1 MRGFRPLF
9 ESSSIKALGIMRGFI
24 LFFLSTIFTFA
35 YSFSA
40 QCESTPPYSSMSHL
54 TNLNY
59 GAFTQTATY
68 SIANQLGLFTI
79 AGLNVTYNQIPN
91 STFGYASLQD
101 GAYDVLTG
109 TIDNSVN
116 LRFNQNASITVVGQL
131 DQGPDLVIAAIP
143 GIDSILDLH
152 GKNIMV
158 DSPVSGYAYL
168 IRKVLSLYGLQ
179 LNEDYTFLTVGST
192 NIRYQYL
199 VAGQLPNGTVG
210 HASLLTYPF
219 TEFLADLPSG
229 SAPKVL
235 ARVSD
240 FINPI
245 SSSAITVA
253 TSAVDE
259 SSARH
264 EPVVRFVAAMLKA
277 SRLLGNLT
285 QKDCA
290 VAAIAAQLNVTTDT
304 AELEYVAA
312 MNLETGETAE
322 PQAGVFNVSPQG
334 LLNVIDVRTQF
345 SGFSGAGEHFNFAEA
360 IVPGPGKL
368 IDYSIRDAAVDLVM

>member
-1 MRGFRPLF
+1 MRHFTR
-9 ESSSIKALGIMRGFI
+9 SI
-24 LFFLSTIFTFA
+24 LSAVFTFT
-35 YSFSA
+35 YSVSA
-40 QCESTPPYSSMSHL
+40 QCETTPQNSSISNL
-54 TNLNY
+54 TDLSY

-68 SIANQLGLFTI
+68 SIANQLGLFTA
-79 AGLNVTYNQIPN
+79 AGLNVTYKQIPN
-91 STFGYASLQD
+91 STYGYASLQD
-101 GAYDVLTG
+101 GTYDVLTG
-109 TIDNSVN
+109 TIDNAVN
-116 LRFNQNASITVVGQL
+116 LRFNQNASITVAGQL

-143 GIDSILDLH
+143 GIESILDLR
-152 GKNIMV
+152 GKNLMV

-229 SAPKVL
+229 SAPTVL

-253 TSAVDE
+253 TATVDE
-259 SSARH
+259 SSAEH
-264 EPVVRFVAAMLKA
+264 EPVVRFVAAMLNA
-277 SRLLGNLT
+277 NRLLANSS
-285 QKDCA
+285 QKACA
-290 VAAIAAQLNVTTDT
+290 VAAIAAQLNVTTGT
-304 AELEYVAA
+304 AELEYTAA
-312 MNLETGETAE
+312 TNAETGETAD
-322 PQAGVFNVSPQG
+322 PQAGIFNVSRQG

-345 SGFSGAGEHFNFAEA
+345 SGFSGAGQDFNFAEA
-360 IVPGPGKL
+360 IVPGAGKL
-368 IDYSIRDAAVDLVM
+368 IDYSIRDEAVELVM